1 MKIFFKNL
9 LSSIFPF
16 QTQKLIMFI
25 QSYFR
30 RLSGNPNESELV
42 YQILGKNSDCIMIDV
57 GAHTGGSLRP
67 FANNNWHIYA
77 FEPDSKI
84 EKNFNLASENSQIYL
99 FILKLYQIDR
109 KRCTLLH

>member
-1 MKIFFKNL
+1 
-9 LSSIFPF
+9 
-16 QTQKLIMFI
+16 MFI

-57 GAHTGGSLRP
+57 GIHTGGSLRP

-77 FEPDSKI
+77 FEPDSKNKKELQFSFRKFSNISIHSEALSDEI
-84 EKNFNLASENSQIYL
+84 EKRMYPSTLVSYL
-99 FILKLYQIDR
+99 LG
-109 KRCTLLH
+109 